1 MAEQHV
7 VIDKKKRYDRC
18 ASSIIPRPRVAA
30 AMSWC
35 KSDPPSLCARRQL
48 RIWGE
53 AGQAKLE
60 EANVCLL
67 NCGPTG
73 AEALKN
79 MVLGG
84 IASFTIVDGSRVEQ
98 RDLGN
103 K

>member
-1 MAEQHV
+1 M
-7 VIDKKKRYDRC
+7 
-18 ASSIIPRPRVAA
+18 
-30 AMSWC
+30 
-35 KSDPPSLCARRQL
+35 
-48 RIWGE
+48 
-53 AGQAKLE
+53 
-60 EANVCLL
+60 CLL

>member
-1 MAEQHV
+1 MCSESAQPPNTALLP
-7 VIDKKKRYDRC
+7 
-18 ASSIIPRPRVAA
+18 ASS
-30 AMSWC
+30 
-35 KSDPPSLCARRQL
+35 RRQL

-53 AGQAKLE
+53 AGQARLE
-60 EANVCLL
+60 EASVCLL

-84 IASFTIVDGSRVEQ
+84 IASFTIVDGARVEQ